1 MSYVGGKLKLKG
13 KPLKANGGVEKK
25 KKKEDEMEGI
35 EAGLSG
41 PSLHNEKQNRDPET
55 NKTKKIVDFRTEAEK
70 RRDKALATRKEEGV
84 KKLAEKSYRQRVEE
98 YNKYLSTLSEHH
110 DIPKVGPG

>member
-13 KPLKANGGVEKK
+13 KTLQANGGVEKK
-25 KKKEDEMEGI
+25 KRKDENKTDKEIADVDLSMQKEGQSRGSDNI
-35 EAGLSG
+35 
-41 PSLHNEKQNRDPET
+41 
-55 NKTKKIVDFRTEAEK
+55 KTKKLIDYRTEAEK
-70 RRDKALATRKEEGV
+70 RRDEALAARKEEGV

>member
-55 NKTKKIVDFRTEAEK
+55 SKTKKIVDFRTEAEK

>member
-13 KPLKANGGVEKK
+13 KALQANGGVEKK
-25 KKKEDEMEGI
+25 KRKDENKKDKEVVDVD
-35 EAGLSG
+35 
-41 PSLHNEKQNRDPET
+41 PSMHKEERSRRSDKS
-55 NKTKKIVDFRTEAEK
+55 KTKKPVDYRTAAEK
-70 RRDKALATRKEEGV
+70 RRDEALAARKEEGV